1 MVNKWMNGQPGMQRW
16 HQNHESPPKK
26 CCRSWSFQDV
36 DLVVDWSP
44 VTILQWGWRQETCLL
59 LSYSSLIHSK
69 NARLKSYSVK
79 IPKMQGSHL
88 RVLCNQN
95 IASLIRFVSI
105 GHRSPQTLQ
114 VVKIQVQSHFA
125 SLHRPLTFTDWLIE
139 GSPSQL
145 WVIIATSM
153 WMLEWKYHILFSR
166 WAKFE
171 LSKWCAMPIDRTGPG
186 MFPKGKDIGKHPDV
200 CHHYPWSHLAVDMS
214 RGWSCIRH
222 EKFLARPET
231 FSVFHQGL
239 WVVETRWN
247 QMNPRPLGAVCGCPK
262 TSSQQ
267 KCLQLRI
274 Q

>member
-1 MVNKWMNGQPGMQRW
+1 MDEWATRNARVA
-16 HQNHESPPKK
+16 PKK

-59 LSYSSLIHSK
+59 LSYSSLIHSN

-95 IASLIRFVSI
+95 IDSLIRFLSI

-125 SLHRPLTFTDWLIE
+125 SLHRPLTFTDWCIE
-139 GSPSQL
+139 GSPSQP
-145 WVIIATSM
+145 WVINATSM
-153 WMLEWKYHILFSR
+153 WMLEWKYQILFSR

-222 EKFLARPET
+222 WFLARPEK
-231 FSVFHQGL
+231 FSVSVSSRSMG
-239 WVVETRWN
+239 RN
-247 QMNPRPLGAVCGCPK
+247 QMKPDHSAATGAADAPK
-262 TSSQQ
+262 
-267 KCLQLRI
+267 KHHRKKICLRLRI